1 MQIMQ
6 MYSNFEESPLNST
19 LFGLFICSDP
29 CMWVLNAA

>member
-29 CMWVLNAA
+29 M